1 MNKYSIKRVNCIE
14 GIVEEITPEGEKQQ
28 CTDLIPYNR
37 CMDYVKENQVELRV
51 YKIGKY
57 SYRKNAVRHLAG
69 CIYAESPEAAK
80 SYFHDKY
87 DLEVQLSEN
96 SYRLELCTG
105 DWKVIDQIDKE

>member
-14 GIVEEITPEGEKQQ
+14 GIVEAINMDGKKDLV
-28 CTDLIPYNR
+28 TDLMSYDR
-37 CMDYVKENQVELRV
+37 CMEYVKQHQIEIRV

-57 SYRKNAVRHLAG
+57 SYRKNAVRHFAG
-69 CIYAESPEAAK
+69 CIYADSPEAAK